1 MSARFLL
8 AAACACALAGCK
20 TPQPMLDQ
28 ANNGAALS
36 VSLQSQ
42 LVALRSAQAN
52 VAQSRLDSIRRQN
65 AMIAE
70 YEADSAFDDRIQA
83 AAGKTTESPLAATLR
98 ALADSRAKDD
108 ADLKATLAALDA
120 SMAGLL
126 DPVPAPDAKLAA
138 TQKAMAALGE
148 EFQPEQRI
156 KTIATFAVDLKKTI
170 DSNNEKSKAA
180 AANAP
185 GAPVPAKPDAKPS
198 P

>member
-52 VAQSRLDSIRRQN
+52 VAQSRVDSIRRQN

-83 AAGKTTESPLAATLR
+83 AVGKTAEAPLAATLR
-98 ALADSRAKDD
+98 ALADSRA
-108 ADLKATLAALDA
+108 
-120 SMAGLL
+120 
-126 DPVPAPDAKLAA
+126 
-138 TQKAMAALGE
+138 
-148 EFQPEQRI
+148 
-156 KTIATFAVDLKKTI
+156 
-170 DSNNEKSKAA
+170 
-180 AANAP
+180 
-185 GAPVPAKPDAKPS
+185 
-198 P
+198 